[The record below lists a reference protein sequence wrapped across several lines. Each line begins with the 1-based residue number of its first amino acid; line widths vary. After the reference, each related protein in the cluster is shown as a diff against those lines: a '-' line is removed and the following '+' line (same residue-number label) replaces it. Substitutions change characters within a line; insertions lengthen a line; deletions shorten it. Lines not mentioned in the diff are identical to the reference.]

1 MYNLLISKITNMKL
15 NEKNETE
22 YHKKIDILGA
32 PCFKERKMRLYMESK
47 IKVEWGH
54 MPTI

>member
-32 PCFKERKMRLYMESK
+32 PCFKETKMRLYMESK

>member
-1 MYNLLISKITNMKL
+1 MKL

-32 PCFKERKMRLYMESK
+32 PCFKERKMRLYMALIYGIYQAK
-47 IKVEWGH
+47 LK
-54 MPTI
+54 